1 MTKFP
6 DPESISD
13 VVAFD
18 TETDGLDS
26 HRSKA
31 FGLSVAWYQRGVSEP
46 LGAFWDLRQVPEAL
60 SWLRTVS
67 ERPGTRLVAH
77 NASFDYKMLAQAG
90 LALKLAILDDTV
102 IRAVLI
108 DEHLVSYSLD
118 DLGKKYLGERKDS
131 SIYAG
136 LAELFGGPA
145 TRNAQMKNLD
155 KAPESLVGPYAIQ
168 DAILTLRLWHWQE
181 SEIAKQGI
189 QSIISFERSVMPTL
203 IRAEW
208 AGVRVNIEAARAA
221 QERLTPEIAIAQAEL
236 DAIAGG
242 PINVNSSPQIRS
254 LFKTTKTKQGW
265 VTDSGHVLTETGGG
279 QPSIGSEA
287 LRAMEGDPRADLVLR
302 IRSMI
307 KTRDTFLGG
316 HVIGSSVDGRVYPT
330 INQTKGESGGTSTGR
345 LSYTNPALQQLP
357 SRGGPAIEMVKSA
370 FLPDEGHDWVS
381 FDMNS
386 FEVRVFAH
394 FANDPGLDAAYRE
407 CSLADF
413 HQVVA
418 DLTGLPRS
426 AKYSGQA
433 NAKQLSLSMIFGSG
447 NGSIAA
453 KMGMPWTW
461 GGFVA
466 DDGEEV
472 TYRKA
477 GPDAMRV
484 IDLYHERIPGVKSF
498 MSRAKRIVTTRGF
511 LKTQLGRRIRMPDA
525 RFAYK
530 QHGLLIQATAADI
543 SKIAWALFEH
553 ECQVVGGR
561 IIMSVHDS
569 FECSLPP
576 DADPVALRDRVQGQ
590 LRQACSWFRI
600 PLVIDYSGSG
610 PNYYEATKK

>member
-6 DPESISD
+6 DPSTMSM

-18 TETDGLDS
+18 TETDGLQS
-26 HRSKA
+26 HQSQA
-31 FGLSVAWYQRGVSEP
+31 FGLSVAWHRKGLSEP
-46 LGAFWDLRQVPEAL
+46 LGAYWDLRQVPEAL
-60 SWLRTVS
+60 DWFRRVS

-77 NASFDYKMLAQAG
+77 NASFDFKMLGQAG
-90 LALKLAILDDTV
+90 LLLDLGLLDDTV
-102 IRAVLI
+102 IRAVCL
-108 DEHLVSYSLD
+108 DEHLMSYALD
-118 DLGKKYLGERKDS
+118 DLAKRYLGDRKDS
-131 SIYAG
+131 SLYQA
-136 LAELFGGPA
+136 LADQFGGPA
-145 TRNAQMKNLD
+145 TRNVQMKNIAR
-155 KAPESLVGPYAIQ
+155 APESVVGPYAVQ
-168 DAILTLRLWHWQE
+168 DALLTLRLWHWQE
-181 SEIAKQGI
+181 LEIAKQGI
-189 QSIISFERSVMPTL
+189 QGIVDFERSVMPTL

-208 AGVRVNIEAARAA
+208 AGVRVDLESARAA
-221 QERLTPEIAIAQAEL
+221 QERLGPEISAAQAEL
-236 DAIAGG
+236 DAIAQG
-242 PINVNSSPQIRS
+242 PVNVNSSPQIRA

-265 VTDSGHVLTETGGG
+265 VADTGQVLSETGGG

-287 LRAMEGDPRADLVLR
+287 LRLMEGDRRADLVLK

-316 HVIGSSVDGRVYPT
+316 HVIGSAVGGRVYPT

-370 FLPDEGHDWVS
+370 FLPDEGQVWAS

-394 FANDPGLDAAYRE
+394 FANDPGLNAAYAE
-407 CSLADF
+407 NELSDF

-418 DLTGLPRS
+418 DLTGLPRN

-433 NAKQLSLSMIFGSG
+433 NAKQLSLSLIFGSG

-477 GPDAMRV
+477 GPEAMEK
-484 IDLYHERIPGVKSF
+484 IDLYHDRIPGVKSF
-498 MSRAKRIVTTRGF
+498 MSRAKRVVTERGY
-511 LKTQLGRRIRMPDA
+511 LKTQAGRRIRMPDS

-543 SKIAWALFEH
+543 SKIAWPIFEQ
-553 ECQVVGGR
+553 ECHSLGGR

-576 DADPVALRDRVQGQ
+576 EADPIALRDRVQAR
-590 LRQACSWFRI
+590 LRAACSWFRI